1 VHDNTARVAAAL
13 ADAGAEGHIRELEDS
28 ARTAAEAAAALG
40 CDVGAIA
47 NSLVFLADSQ
57 PVLMLTSGAHRVDTH
72 HLTSELGVTSVRRA
86 TAEEVRSATGQPIGG
101 VSPIGHHQP
110 VPTYIDTALEK
121 FPVIWA
127 AAGTPHAVFPTS
139 YRELTRI
146 CSATPVSVTA
156 AD

>member
-1 VHDNTARVAAAL
+1 VHDNTVRVATAL
-13 ADAGAEGHIRELEDS
+13 TEAGAAGQIRELEDS

-40 CDVGAIA
+40 CEVGAIA
-47 NSLVFLADSQ
+47 NSLVFMADSR
-57 PVLMLTSGAHRVDTH
+57 PVLVLTSGAHRVDTN
-72 HLTSELGVTSVRRA
+72 HLASQVHVAEVRRA

-110 VPTYIDTALEK
+110 VPTYVDTALET

-139 YRELTRI
+139 FSELTRI
-146 CSATPVSVTA
+146 CAATPVSVTA